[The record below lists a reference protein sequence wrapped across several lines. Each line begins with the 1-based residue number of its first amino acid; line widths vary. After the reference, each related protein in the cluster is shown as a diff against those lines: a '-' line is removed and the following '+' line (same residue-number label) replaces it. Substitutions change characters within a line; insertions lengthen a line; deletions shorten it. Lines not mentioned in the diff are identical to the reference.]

1 MPNSLAQ
8 QRVLVLHN
16 RYRVPGGEERFAA
29 GLTELLSRHAESA
42 QLLEASSESLSRAGA
57 GVALVRGGLDVENVT
72 DAVRSSGATIVH
84 AHNIHPAYGWR
95 ALKAAREAGAAVVL
109 HLHNYRLFCAIGTVF
124 RDGADCTDCA
134 PRRTWNGLLHN
145 CRGSVAEAGAYAI
158 GLARSQQPLI
168 ENVDRFVAPVAQL
181 AGDLGE
187 LGFDLPIDVV
197 PSWLAASEFATQSS
211 ARDGEYALYIGRLTV
226 DKGLLVAI
234 RAAAISGV
242 PLRVAG
248 VGPDY
253 ERARKLVESEGAPV
267 EFLGMISGQA
277 IVAARMGAAFALV
290 PSLWREVLPL
300 SALESLAAGVPLL
313 TSDRGGLP
321 ELTEPDLVT
330 PAGDAEALA
339 RAMRALFDD
348 PDRRQVAGAAALAR
362 ANERFTESAFVERIG
377 QTYAAASAARQVLV

>member
-29 GLTELLSRHAESA
+29 GLVEMLSRRAESVE
-42 QLLEASSESLSRAGA
+42 LLEASSESLGRLSAGR
-57 GVALVRGGLDVENVT
+57 ALVRGGIDPQSVG
-72 DAVRSSGATIVH
+72 DAVRSTGATIVH
-84 AHNIHPAYGWR
+84 AHNVHPTFGWR

-124 RDGADCTDCA
+124 RDGSDCTDCA
-134 PRRTWNGLLHN
+134 PRRTWNGLAHN
-145 CRGSVAEAGAYAI
+145 CRGSLPEAGAYAV
-158 GLARSQQPLI
+158 GLARGQDRLI
-168 ENVDRFVAPVAQL
+168 KHVDRFVAPVAQL
-181 AGDLGE
+181 AGDLE
-187 LGFDLPIDVV
+187 ALGFDLPIDVV
-197 PSWLAASEFATQSS
+197 PSWLASSEFAEQTS
-211 ARDGEYALYIGRLTV
+211 AGAGDYALYLGRLTV
-226 DKGLLVAI
+226 DKGLLTAI

-248 VGPDY
+248 GGPHY
-253 ERARKLVESEGAPV
+253 ERARQLAESEGAPV
-267 EFLGMISGQA
+267 EFLGVISGQA

-321 ELTEPDLVT
+321 ELTEPQFVT
-330 PAGDAEALA
+330 PAGDARALA
-339 RAMRALFDD
+339 KAMRELYDD
-348 PDRRQVAGAAALAR
+348 PARRQSAGAAALAR
-362 ANERFTESAFVERIG
+362 AKERYTEETFAQRIE
-377 QTYAAASAARQVLV
+377 QTYAAASAARQVVA